1 MLALVIIAPLL
12 FATTG
17 VIDTYFSRILTQ
29 KQKEGI
35 LSNSIATRLIIG
47 GIVSLLF
54 TVVLFCIFRMEVFSV
69 SLASVGSLML
79 SGIFRGLASIPYFQA
94 LKGNRIENITPFF
107 QIIPLFTY
115 VLANI
120 VLGERLSPLSI
131 LLMVAIVI
139 ISGLFMW
146 DFKAKKINR
155 KGILLMLSS
164 SLLYSC
170 FYVGF
175 KFWGEVVEQTRV
187 AYFWQYV
194 AISITLLL
202 PLFNKHIR
210 TSSFQYLKKVWLKL
224 GALNIGNEGLST
236 MANLIVNFVSLF
248 YSVAIVAT
256 ISNGFQPIFSFILV
270 FIASKFL
277 PRIYTRN
284 YRKKELAGKLV
295 LCMISFFL
303 LFIFYRIT

>member
-175 KFWGEVVEQTRV
+175 KF
-187 AYFWQYV
+187 
-194 AISITLLL
+194 
-202 PLFNKHIR
+202 
-210 TSSFQYLKKVWLKL
+210 
-224 GALNIGNEGLST
+224 
-236 MANLIVNFVSLF
+236 
-248 YSVAIVAT
+248 
-256 ISNGFQPIFSFILV
+256 
-270 FIASKFL
+270 
-277 PRIYTRN
+277 
-284 YRKKELAGKLV
+284 
-295 LCMISFFL
+295 
-303 LFIFYRIT
+303 